1 MEPSTFRAV
10 SKLMRFAGLLL
21 ILIAATT
28 AIAHPPVAIVIDGQ
42 GNIYYSD
49 LTQVLR
55 RAPDGKLTTAV
66 PNVHTH
72 ELALDA
78 AGNLYGEHLR
88 YSGEATNRWYHYF
101 WRRSPDGTVTRLMPE
116 HEPFKN
122 EDAISLVR
130 DAAGNSYWANREQ
143 KSVMRNGAVL
153 ARAEFKD
160 IRWMTATPNGT
171 VYLIDSLDLIRI
183 TPKGE
188 VTTVARKLADT
199 RLLRPDIE
207 RRHVLMGLWTD
218 RPGNIYVADFA
229 NGKVKRV
236 APDGRV
242 TVVAESTLPWAVTGG
257 AFAPNGD
264 LWLLETSMT
273 NSVRV
278 RKVVP
283 KAK

>member
-1 MEPSTFRAV
+1 
-10 SKLMRFAGLLL
+10 MRIAALLL
-21 ILIAATT
+21 ILTAAS
-28 AIAHPPVAIVIDGQ
+28 AVLAHPPIGIVIDGQ

-49 LTQVLR
+49 LTQVLK
-55 RAPDGKLTTAV
+55 RAPDGRVSTAV

-101 WRRSPDGTVTRLMPE
+101 WRRSPDGKVARIVPE

-122 EDAISLVR
+122 EDHISLVR

-143 KSVMRNGAVL
+143 KAITRNGAVL

-160 IRWMTATPNGT
+160 IRWMMATPTGT
-171 VYLIDSLDLIRI
+171 VYLIDTQDLVRV
-183 TPKGE
+183 TPAGQ

-199 RLLRPDIE
+199 RFVRPDIGN
-207 RRHVLMGLWTD
+207 RHVLMGLWTD
-218 RPGNIYVADFA
+218 RAGNVYVADFA

-236 APDGRV
+236 AADGRV
-242 TVVAESTLPWAVTGG
+242 TVVAESTLPWSVTGG

-264 LWLLETSMT
+264 LWLLETSVT

-283 KAK
+283 AAR